1 VLPTSLTSELL
12 KPLLTTYTNTSFS
25 SVLVPGEFDRA
36 SLKPSAPASERIAF
50 PSATAVSELPF
61 SSISFFGDLMSYT
74 STPVL
79 LQTIAAVAV
88 PTAAS
93 ASASTTPSASSLPE
107 FTGAANGLLP
117 CAILALSVAL
127 GAAAVLF

>member
-1 VLPTSLTSELL
+1 M
-12 KPLLTTYTNTSFS
+12 YTNVSFF

-79 LQTIAAVAV
+79 LQTMAAVAV

-117 CAILALSVAL
+117 CAILALSIAF
-127 GAAAVLF
+127 GATAVLF